1 MRIRLSTVILL
12 LSMISVSAA
21 AQVASHAPTL
31 KPESSGELPPAQMAA
46 AVVNDNPVV
55 RVNDAVLTN
64 RDLVR
69 EMYAIFP
76 YAQQHKGFPKGLEP
90 QIRKGA
96 LDMIIFEELAYQEAV
111 RRQMVVSPERM
122 KRAETQFKK
131 QFPSPA
137 MFNSYIKFEC
147 KGSVQVFREKIRRS
161 LLIEAL
167 LRTELQNKATV
178 SVAQARAYYDK
189 NPNEY
194 RHGETVSIQTISII
208 PPANASPEIQ
218 QEAKKRAEEALRL
231 AKAAKDYRGFG
242 LLAEKMSDDD
252 WHVNMGDRKTTDIST
267 LPPPI
272 VEAVRKMRPGEVSGL
287 FQFGSNYTLFRLNEH
302 TAAGRARFEDIR
314 KELQDSLQ
322 KSRYNEARAALGQ
335 RLRKNARITI
345 L

>member
-1 MRIRLSTVILL
+1 MRIRFSAVILL
-12 LSMISVSAA
+12 LSMMSANA
-21 AQVASHAPTL
+21 GAQVASHAPTL
-31 KPESSGELPPAQMAA
+31 TPDSGGELPPAQMAA
-46 AVVNDNPVV
+46 VVVNDKPVV

-76 YAQQHKGFPKGLEP
+76 YGQQHNGFPKGLEP

-131 QFPSPA
+131 QFPSQA
-137 MFNSYIKFEC
+137 LFNSYIKFEC
-147 KGSVQVFREKIRRS
+147 KGSLQVFREKIRRS

-167 LRTELQNKATV
+167 LKAELQNKATV
-178 SVAQARAYYDK
+178 SVAQAKAYYDK

-218 QEAKKRAEEALRL
+218 QEARKRAEEALRL
-231 AKAAKDYRGFG
+231 AKAAKDYREFG

-252 WHVNMGDRKTTDIST
+252 WHVNMGDRKATDISM

-272 VEAVRKMRPGEVSGL
+272 VEAARKMKPGEVSGL
-287 FQFGSNYTLFRLNEH
+287 LQFGSNYTMFRLNEH
-302 TAAGRARFEDIR
+302 KAAGRVPFENIR

-335 RLRKNARITI
+335 RLRKNAKITI